1 MVEELITKI
10 NAIGNQSEVLSF
22 IVLKELEKGG
32 HLVEHYTYWR
42 EKGIQNICVI
52 VNMGKNKF
60 NETYLATSGL
70 A

>member
-1 MVEELITKI
+1 MLEELITKI

-42 EKGIQNICVI
+42 KKGI
-52 VNMGKNKF
+52 
-60 NETYLATSGL
+60 
-70 A
+70 